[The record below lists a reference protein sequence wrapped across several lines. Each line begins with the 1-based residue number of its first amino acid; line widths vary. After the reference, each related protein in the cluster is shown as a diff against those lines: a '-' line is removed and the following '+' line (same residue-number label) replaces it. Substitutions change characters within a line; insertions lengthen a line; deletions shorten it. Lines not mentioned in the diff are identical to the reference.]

1 MTLAR
6 LAAVKVLAAV
16 ERGRT
21 TLAAELERA
30 RPDIAT
36 ARDRGLFLEIVAG
49 TLRWQK
55 ELDALLAQCSRRP
68 LPDLDANVRAI
79 VRIGAYQLRHLDRVP
94 VHAVVHESV
103 ELARGLG
110 HPRAAGFVNAVLRT
124 LWRQRARLDLPPMPP
139 PGADRAAAIAYLAVT
154 LSHPEWLVA
163 RWLDRHSFDEVE
175 RWCRFNNTA
184 PEVTVRPLGTL
195 THDELAAALGT
206 AGIAHSPARR
216 VKHAFR
222 LAPGAFARLPPRL
235 RNSVVIQEEASQ
247 IVAHAAGARPGE
259 RILDVCAAPG
269 GKTVIFAADM
279 RSEGLLVAGDVR
291 PNRVRLLRATLARA
305 QVHAPVV
312 QLDGLRPL
320 PFGPV
325 FDRVVVD
332 VPCSGLGTL
341 RRDPDLK
348 WSRQPDDLPRF
359 ARAELQ
365 ILTNASRAVRP
376 GGTLVYATCSSEPQE
391 NEEVADRFLDGQ
403 GDFVPASIGS
413 GPDLEGADRMVDA
426 RGRLRTLPFRD
437 DLDAFFAAAFRRK
450 Q

>member
-30 RPDIAT
+30 RPDIASG
-36 ARDRGLFLEIVAG
+36 RDRGLFFEIVAG

-68 LPDLDANVRAI
+68 LADLDANVRAI
-79 VRIGAYQLRHLDRVP
+79 VRIGAYQVRHLDRVP

-124 LWRQRARLDLPPMPP
+124 LWRQRTRLQLPPMPP
-139 PGADRAAAIAYLAVT
+139 AEAERTAAIAYLSVT

-184 PEVTVRPLGTL
+184 PEVTVRPLGAL
-195 THDELAAALGT
+195 RHDELAAALET
-206 AGIAHSPARR
+206 AGISHSAARF
-216 VKHAFR
+216 VKHAIR
-222 LAPGAFARLPPRL
+222 LAPGAFTRLPPRL
-235 RNSVVIQEEASQ
+235 RGTVVIQEEASQ

-291 PNRVRLLRATLARA
+291 RNRVRLLSATLARA
-305 QVHAPVV
+305 QINAPVV
-312 QLDGLRPL
+312 QLDGLGPL

-348 WSRQPDDLPRF
+348 WSRRPDDLPRF

-365 ILTNASRAVRP
+365 ILTNASSGVRP
-376 GGTLVYATCSSEPQE
+376 GGTLVYATCSSEPEE
-391 NEEVADRFLDGQ
+391 NDEVADRFLDGQ
-403 GDFVPASIGS
+403 RDFVPASVEF
-413 GPDLEGADRMVDA
+413 GPELDGADRLVDA